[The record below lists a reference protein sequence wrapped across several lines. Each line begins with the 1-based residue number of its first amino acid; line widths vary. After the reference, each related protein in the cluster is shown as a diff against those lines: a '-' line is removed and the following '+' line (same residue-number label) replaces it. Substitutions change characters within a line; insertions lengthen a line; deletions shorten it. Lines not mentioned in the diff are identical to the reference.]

1 MKIVAVLNQKGGVGK
16 TTVSTNLSH
25 ALSLTGKKVL
35 AIDLDPQGHLAA
47 SLGIFKPPVHGI
59 YDVMMGQQ
67 AFEAVKIDSREGLQ
81 LVPSGAR
88 LRELEEAP
96 GEFRQ
101 KMGYL
106 KKALDNVPEG
116 FDYVLL
122 DCPPSSGILVA
133 NAILAVDEI
142 IIPVSGDY
150 LSLNGL
156 AHLMIT
162 LKRFDAA
169 REKPLKKH
177 IVLSRF
183 VYRRRLSKEVQDK
196 LLQYFPGMVLKTPIR
211 EAAALAECPGAG
223 RTIFEYRGG
232 SSSAE
237 DFKNLA
243 RDLVKGKTLK

>member
-1 MKIVAVLNQKGGVGK
+1 MRVIAVLNQKGGVGK
-16 TTVSTNLSH
+16 TTITTNLSH
-25 ALSLTGKKVL
+25 ALAMRGKKVT
-35 AIDLDPQGHLAA
+35 AIDLDPQGHLSA

-59 YDVMMGQQ
+59 YDVMRQQ
-67 AFEAVKIDSREGLQ
+67 KSFESVKIESREGLQ
-81 LVPSGAR
+81 LVTAGQR
-88 LRELEEAP
+88 LKDLEEMP
-96 GEFRQ
+96 GEFKQ
-101 KMGYL
+101 KMFLL
-106 KKALDNVPEG
+106 KNAFKQLPQDQD
-116 FDYVLL
+116 FVLI

-169 REKPLKKH
+169 RDKPIDKS

-183 VYRRRLSKEVQDK
+183 VARRRLSREVLDK
-196 LLQYFPGMVLKTPIR
+196 LQQYFPGMILKTPIR

-223 RTIFEYRGG
+223 RTIFEYRGA
-232 SSSAE
+232 STSAE
-237 DFKNLA
+237 DFKHLA
-243 RDLVKGKTLK
+243 RDVVKGKKLS